1 MRIAIFASGNG
12 SNAQAII
19 EAAESKQ
26 LNAKIV
32 CLVCD
37 KPEAY
42 VLKRAQQFNLT
53 VLVAAPKDYASRL
66 DWEQAI
72 IDYLTEFKIDLVVLA
87 GFMRIIGENLLNAF
101 PIINIHPSLL
111 PDFPG
116 RHGIEDAFK
125 AGVKETGVTIH
136 WVDSG
141 VDSGPIVS
149 QENILIQDEWT
160 LDELEIAI
168 HKIEHELYP
177 ATIQRV
183 VDNWSEFK
191 D

>member
-42 VLKRAQQFNLT
+42 VLKRAQQFNLA